1 MSFFDDAIHVCHL
14 SDVIAILE
22 FIREFGGDRMTNL
35 LVVGAEVIPF

>member
-14 SDVIAILE
+14 SDVIILE